1 MGGIILSKK
10 EIRNRMKDQLSILGK
25 EQYQLY
31 STEIE
36 NLFFRD
42 NIVQNSSVIGLTISD
57 VPRSTYEGDHTKA
70 LGYGEICCSA
80 QM

>member
-36 NLFFRD
+36 NLF
-42 NIVQNSSVIGLTISD
+42 LSD
-57 VPRSTYEGDHTKA
+57 E
-70 LGYGEICCSA
+70 
-80 QM
+80 